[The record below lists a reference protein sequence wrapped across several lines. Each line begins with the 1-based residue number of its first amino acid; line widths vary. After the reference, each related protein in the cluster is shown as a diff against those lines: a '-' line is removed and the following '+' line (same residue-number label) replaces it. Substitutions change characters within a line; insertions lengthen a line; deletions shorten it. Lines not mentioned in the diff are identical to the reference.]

1 MPIRDL
7 IDIEALPY
15 ALGAIGL
22 GAVTMLVGDFAMQWQ
37 PVPRWL
43 PAYEPLAHL
52 SGALLVAGGVTAAMR
67 RGGDERLIL
76 PLFYLLWAVAL
87 HPLFIAAAPSIGTL
101 LGLAE
106 ILALAAGGSMLT
118 NASKPR
124 YNAASGVSRLGGSM
138 LTNASTPRWL
148 RPAAR
153 IAFGISALVFGLAH
167 FVYADFTA
175 KMVPGWLPVPHF
187 WTYAT
192 GLGHIAAGIA
202 ILSGI
207 KARLAATALA
217 AMCGSFVLLLH
228 APRVAANPGSRLE
241 WTMMFVALSL
251 AGAALL
257 IRRALPR

>member
-52 SGALLVAGGVTAAMR
+52 SGSLLVAGGVTAAMR

-118 NASKPR
+118 NAS
-124 YNAASGVSRLGGSM
+124 
-138 LTNASTPRWL
+138 TPQWL